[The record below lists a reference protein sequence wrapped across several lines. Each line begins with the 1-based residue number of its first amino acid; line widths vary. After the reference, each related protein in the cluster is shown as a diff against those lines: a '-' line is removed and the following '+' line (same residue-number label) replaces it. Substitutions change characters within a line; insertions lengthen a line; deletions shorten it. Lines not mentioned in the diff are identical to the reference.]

1 MFTVRCSNVQRQKLV
16 FEFNCQEMNMFCV
29 RSMFKVLF
37 DEHLVNIIMPKICY
51 CKKEFNVFFCN
62 FEKVGK
68 CVS

>member
-37 DEHLVNIIMPKICY
+37 DEHLVNIIMPKILRPAEY
-51 CKKEFNVFFCN
+51 YSARKK
-62 FEKVGK
+62 K
-68 CVS
+68 CH